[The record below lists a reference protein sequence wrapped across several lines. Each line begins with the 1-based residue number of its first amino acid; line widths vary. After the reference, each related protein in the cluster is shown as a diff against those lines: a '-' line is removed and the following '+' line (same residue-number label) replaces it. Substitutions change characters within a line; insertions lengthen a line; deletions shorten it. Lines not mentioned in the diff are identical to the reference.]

1 MSSNLKG
8 TIYLVKDG
16 VKQSTQLVKGE
27 GYQEA
32 AIEMEGATATLYVK
46 DTTKSKPSY
55 TTLFSNQNLPAD
67 LDFGMNQ
74 LTGALLKVYRA
85 GHTFFICFGQGHHL
99 LEKSH
104 LVSNFGLRT
113 AINSIDVEKIRS
125 MDTASNKAT
134 LLNSRFQ
141 SGLGAEMN
149 QLPVDI
155 DEDMLS
161 AIVGISKDATFVSKV
176 AGRKQALN
184 VTLPNSLSKLPALL
198 DKAWQKY
205 KAALPTELKWVENIA
220 EVTKEATISA
230 LNQELL
236 MQLNSKQIANSDF
249 YLMEPEVIEHTN
261 VLGYAY
267 KARTNQV
274 SDFLSITHY
283 LNEIKKKENA
293 ITLKHLTKDY
303 KIYAHTPVGHVNH
316 SWSGFECLYGE
327 LVLNQEHYALRNGTW
342 YEINKD
348 YVKEINDALA
358 RIDHY
363 QYALPVFNHKDEG
376 SYNKAVETAVSQ
388 IECMDKKNIKIGGGR
403 SCFEFCDL
411 VNKHN
416 GYDSRTDMIH
426 VKHYTGS
433 ATLSHLFSQG
443 TVSAEIFRA
452 SEEARTKL
460 YTDNPGVMPL
470 TDPKQ
475 KPVANDYRVV
485 YAIYDIGSLPAGLPF
500 FSKVNLK
507 NAFNRLQTLG
517 YEVALAH
524 IPLASQKQQNPLK
537 KAA

>member
-1 MSSNLKG
+1 MSNNLKG

-16 VKQSTQLVKGE
+16 ITTKTQLLKGE
-27 GYQEA
+27 GYQDTS
-32 AIEMEGATATLYVK
+32 IEMEGATATLYVK
-46 DTTKSKPSY
+46 DVTKSEPTY
-55 TTLFSNQNLPAD
+55 VDLFASQNLPD
-67 LDFGMNQ
+67 TLDFGTNQ
-74 LTGALLKVYRA
+74 LTGAVLKVFRA

-161 AIVGISKDATFVSKV
+161 AIVGISKDTTFVSKV

-184 VTLPNSLSKLPALL
+184 VTLPNNLNKLPTLL

-205 KAALPTELKWVENIA
+205 NAALPAELKWVENIA
-220 EVTKEATISA
+220 EVTKKATISK

-236 MQLNSKQIANSDF
+236 KQLNSKQVTTNDF
-249 YLMEPEVIEHTN
+249 YLMEPEVIEHSN
-261 VLGYAY
+261 IIGYAY
-267 KARTNQV
+267 KARSKQV
-274 SDFLSITHY
+274 SDFLSLTHY
-283 LNEIKKKENA
+283 LSEIKKKKSV
-293 ITLKHLTKDY
+293 ITLGHLTKDY
-303 KIYAHTPVGHVNH
+303 KIYAHTPAGHINH

-327 LVLNQEHYALRNGTW
+327 LVLNHEHYALRNGTW

-348 YVKEINDALA
+348 FVKEVNDALA

-363 QYALPVFNHKDEG
+363 QYSLPVFNHKDEG
-376 SYNKAVETAVSQ
+376 SYNEGVANSTTH
-388 IECMDKKNIKIGGGR
+388 IECMDKKNIWIGGKQSR
-403 SCFEFCDL
+403 FEFCDL
-411 VNKHN
+411 VNKAN
-416 GYDSRTDMIH
+416 GYDHRTDMIH
-426 VKHYTGS
+426 VKHYTSS

-443 TVSAEIFRA
+443 TVSAEIFRS

-460 YTDNPGVMPL
+460 YNDNSGVMPL
-470 TDPKQ
+470 SDPKQ

-485 YAIYDIGSLPAGLPF
+485 YAIYGINSLPTALPF

-524 IPLASQKQQNPLK
+524 IPLAGQKLQNPLK
-537 KAA
+537 KVA